1 MNQSKLG
8 HLVSSLSSEY
18 DSDLPL
24 IRGSSGHRRKMME
37 MTSSLITPSIHLIHE
52 PCYPC
57 SLPCLSLVYG
67 NHNNYSNYQQRPG
80 SGFEFS
86 YALDEDVNRE
96 HLFFQQLL
104 SRNQRFIKTEHAS
117 TAVLRNVVSSFGQIL
132 DFELQRRL
140 YNIGERLDR
149 VQESGKLLQMK
160 DDILEKFERLSLLDG
175 RRKAQSPAV
184 PVYAR
189 THFYTIANSSADA
202 DTVADSNTVADADTP
217 TSSHTRG
224 SSTTDRDEQRQQQPQ
239 SQSQSQPSGHLDDD
253 VIEIFFEAE
262 ICLHI
267 PSDNTWV
274 ESHLRT
280 KGQARLGGIRHPHKR
295 YDPNEFSV
303 SLDMNK
309 LYENIRKEA
318 RYVSKQI
325 VKALV
330 GKDIFRPRSKSRRR
344 NHGPAGHLPDL
355 PSMSGTNGNGKS
367 RHHRKQ
373 LSDGETTQQTT
384 IDFIDDGSSMT
395 TTPDSP
401 IKYGILRSGGSGGSS
416 NSGGRNVTMSVAQDD
431 DDEDDDLRNVSTRTP
446 VTGNIKQHHHQNHHH
461 QTSSSSSKAS
471 RFSRNSSQHSRH
483 SNQNQYQYPP
493 TNINS
498 QHISFQMDQAQPH
511 RESAS
516 SKSFKKKKS
525 GKWRKLLKTP
535 KGR

>member
-8 HLVSSLSSEY
+8 HLVSLLSSEY

-57 SLPCLSLVYG
+57 SLPCLSLLHG

-96 HLFFQQLL
+96 HLYFQQLL

-160 DDILEKFERLSLLDG
+160 DDILEKFERLSLLEG

-189 THFYTIANSSADA
+189 THFYTIANSSTDA
-202 DTVADSNTVADADTP
+202 DTVADTNTVADADADADTP

-224 SSTTDRDEQRQQQPQ
+224 SSTTDRDGQQ
-239 SQSQSQPSGHLDDD
+239 QSQPSGHLDDD
-253 VIEIFFEAE
+253 LIEIFFEAE

-295 YDPNEFSV
+295 YDPNELSV

-355 PSMSGTNGNGKS
+355 PSISGTNGNGKS

-416 NSGGRNVTMSVAQDD
+416 SGGGGSGRNVTMSVAQDD
-431 DDEDDDLRNVSTRTP
+431 GDEDDDLRNLSTRTP
-446 VTGNIKQHHHQNHHH
+446 VTGNIKQHHHQNHH

-471 RFSRNSSQHSRH
+471 RFSRNSSQHSQH
-483 SNQNQYQYPP
+483 SHQNQYQYPP

-511 RESAS
+511 RASAS